1 MQPRKLDAPVQAG
14 RHSPQGFTAEAAEN
28 AERKDKS
35 KEEGTTEI
43 TENTEKNRRRN
54 RGKNKEQ
61 QREKSLAYL
70 MIFFLRAL
78 CDLCGESVSS
88 SFSLCV
94 LCGLC
99 GKKTWGTT

>member
-1 MQPRKLDAPVQAG
+1 LRG
-14 RHSPQGFTAEAAEN
+14 FFTAEAAEN

-54 RGKNKEQ
+54 RGKTKDQ
-61 QREKSLAYL
+61 HRENSLAYIML
-70 MIFFLRAL
+70 FFPCALR
-78 CDLCGESVSS
+78 DLCGESAS
-88 SFSLCV
+88 SLCV

-99 GKKTWGTT
+99 GKTERKETYKCRK